1 MQAGYDFDVSH
12 LSNTENHSAALAC
25 LHGGY
30 CVASICLVSTF
41 SNTVGYLAPQKR
53 MTSVCVCVC
62 GQTHTHTNVVLP
74 EQSLSVND
82 MTQMKS
88 QGLWAPLKDKATIT
102 ADKRVLKVKENQAL
116 IYQHW

>member
-30 CVASICLVSTF
+30 CVASVCLASTF

-53 MTSVCVCVC
+53 MTSRFTL
-62 GQTHTHTNVVLP
+62 QPDTHTHTHKRNLARA
-74 EQSLSVND
+74 ESI
-82 MTQMKS
+82 S
-88 QGLWAPLKDKATIT
+88 Q
-102 ADKRVLKVKENQAL
+102 
-116 IYQHW
+116 

>member
-30 CVASICLVSTF
+30 CVASVCLASTF

-53 MTSVCVCVC
+53 MTSRFTL
-62 GQTHTHTNVVLP
+62 QPDTHTHTHTNVILP

-116 IYQHW
+116 IYQH